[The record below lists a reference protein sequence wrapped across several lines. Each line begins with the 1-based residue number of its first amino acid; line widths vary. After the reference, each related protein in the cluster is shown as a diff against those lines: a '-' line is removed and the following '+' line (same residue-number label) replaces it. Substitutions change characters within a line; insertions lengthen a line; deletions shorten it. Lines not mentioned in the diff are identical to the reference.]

1 VAAAHFGC
9 SLYLFFL
16 FLSNFARAFANI
28 SNFTCSNDNSHIKMA
43 NFCTAT
49 AEEMSPNQ
57 PNKNE
62 CAKPSV
68 CGDLAHAFTFRMNC
82 SLEVIWASKKCV
94 ILEKNL
100 PR

>member
-1 VAAAHFGC
+1 
-9 SLYLFFL
+9 
-16 FLSNFARAFANI
+16 
-28 SNFTCSNDNSHIKMA
+28 MA